1 MWDACKRP
9 LANLVIDINGCVHAL
24 ILVIASL
31 KIAECMH
38 AWLYQFHHSWK
49 LGSSQV

>member
-31 KIAECMH
+31 KIAECM
-38 AWLYQFHHSWK
+38 AVSIPSY
-49 LGSSQV
+49 VVEN